1 MKAKAKPMPRR
12 RAAKIDNNQ
21 TELVNYLRAYGFSV
35 AITSSAGDGFPD
47 LVAGKHGINYL
58 IEVKGAK
65 GKLTPMQKIFH
76 DTWQGQIMVAC
87 CIEDLEGIL

>member
-1 MKAKAKPMPRR
+1 MSR

-21 TELVNYLRAYGFSV
+21 TEIVNYLRAYGFSV

-47 LVAGKHGINYL
+47 LVAGKHGVNYL
-58 IEVKGAK
+58 IEVKGEK

-76 DTWQGQIMVAC
+76 DNWQGQIMVARS
-87 CIEDLEGIL
+87 IEDLEGVV